1 MTVRKARRRPRS
13 ISRALPRPLPG
24 WRTVRG
30 RVAVVL
36 AVPTC
41 LLLAFVGLA
50 VELRAEDYSDA
61 RTTRSEIELS
71 LRLRSLVHQLQLE
84 RGLTN
89 GLLGGETRY
98 GRQLTATR
106 ELVDVQLH
114 DLRDQPAVEDV
125 IQTRL
130 GRLAGTR
137 ADVDSDIAGRDATIT
152 FYTYAVTGLNAVDPA
167 AGTATRGDR
176 QLRDG
181 VAALEALAQAKEA
194 LANERSSLNGVFAY
208 GAFRRAEY
216 LEFIQ
221 ERAERLAAIRR
232 FRQVATP
239 DQRLLLDQA
248 FGTTA
253 ANDTFTYEQLA
264 ERGVDG
270 SRLNVDSRAWW
281 KGTGILN
288 DALYSVQRQ
297 VGADVTSRTRTL
309 SDEAAASLTLYAVMG
324 VLILGI
330 VSAAAALASRSITR
344 PLAALAGAADD
355 IARRRLPEAVLRIQ
369 QARSTGASP
378 PEPAEPAGV
387 LVRHGA
393 AEIAEVATALGNVER
408 TALDLAAE
416 QARLRANTT
425 ESLANLGR
433 RNQGLIRRQLGLIT
447 KLESRELDPDELAE
461 LFELDHL
468 ATRMRRNAES
478 LLVLTGQHTAR
489 PVARPATALEAV
501 RSAVAQVEQYR
512 RVMVAQVEPGSLRG
526 HVVTD
531 VAHLLA
537 ELIENGLTFS
547 PPEESVDVHGW
558 RDEAAGDYCFAVVDH
573 GVGMSAAD
581 LQRFNALLVDSGD
594 EIFLSAPTRF
604 LGHHVVGR
612 LARRQNIEVRLFDT
626 PEGGVSALVVL
637 PPGLLAPDEQE
648 PPPPAP
654 KPGISVLLNAFR
666 AGVARAETGSPSAPA
681 YAAAPRPAP
690 YRTPEGTPS

>member
-13 ISRALPRPLPG
+13 ILRALPRPLPG
-24 WRTVRG
+24 WRTIRG

-50 VELRAEDYSDA
+50 VELRAEDYGDA
-61 RTTRSEIELS
+61 RTTRSEVELS
-71 LRLRSLVHQLQLE
+71 LRLRSLVHELQLE

-89 GLLGGETRY
+89 GLLGGEARY
-98 GRQLTATR
+98 RKPLDATR
-106 ELVDVQLH
+106 KHVDVQLRA
-114 DLRDQPAVEDV
+114 LRDEGAIEDV
-125 IQTRL
+125 IRTRL
-130 GRLAGTR
+130 GRLTATR
-137 ADVDSDIAGRDATIT
+137 DDIDADSAGRDAAIT
-152 FYTYAVTGLNAVDPA
+152 FYTYAIAGLNAVDPA
-167 AGTATRGDR
+167 AGTVTRGDR
-176 QLRDG
+176 ELRDG
-181 VAALEALAQAKEA
+181 VAALQALAEAKEA

-221 ERAERLAAIRR
+221 ERAVRVAAIERY
-232 FRQVATP
+232 RQVATTN
-239 DQRLLLDQA
+239 QRIRLDQA
-248 FGTTA
+248 LGTVA
-253 ANDTFTYEQLA
+253 ANDAFTYEQLA

-270 SRLNVDSRAWW
+270 SRLNVDSRSWW
-281 KGTGILN
+281 NDTGTLN
-288 DALYSVQRQ
+288 DDLYTVQLE
-297 VGADVTSRTRTL
+297 VGAEVKARTRTL
-309 SDEAAASLTLYAVMG
+309 SDEAAGSLTLYVVVG
-324 VLILGI
+324 VLILGL

-344 PLAALAGAADD
+344 PLAALAGGADD
-355 IARRRLPEAVLRIQ
+355 IARRRLPEAVQRIQ
-369 QARSTGASP
+369 QARSKGAAP

-387 LVRHGA
+387 RVRHGA
-393 AEIAEVATALGNVER
+393 AEIAEVAAALRNVER

-416 QARLRANTT
+416 QARLRGNTT

-447 KLESRELDPDELAE
+447 RLESRELDPDELAE

-489 PVARPATALEAV
+489 PTARPAAALEVV

-512 RVMVAQVEPGSLRG
+512 RVMVAQVERASLRG
-526 HVVTD
+526 HVVSD

-558 RDEAAGDYCFAVVDH
+558 RDEAVGEYCFAVVDH
-573 GVGMSAAD
+573 GVGMSPAD
-581 LQRFNALLVDSGD
+581 LQRSNALLVDSGD

-612 LARRQNIEVRLFDT
+612 LARRQGIEVRLFDT
-626 PEGGVSALVVL
+626 PEGGVSALVIL
-637 PPGLLAPDEQE
+637 PTRLLAPDEEE

-681 YAAAPRPAP
+681 RGAAPDPAL
-690 YRTPEGTPS
+690 YRTKEGTPS